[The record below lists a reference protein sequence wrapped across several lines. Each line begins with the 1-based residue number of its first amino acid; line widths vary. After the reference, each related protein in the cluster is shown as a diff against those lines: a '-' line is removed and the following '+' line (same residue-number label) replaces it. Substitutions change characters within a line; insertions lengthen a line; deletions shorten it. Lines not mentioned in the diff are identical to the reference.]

1 MSPEPVTPLAAAA
14 RRRHQQAPNVPA
26 PRFDSSKPADN
37 PSPTPPSL
45 PRHKVSRAWLYT
57 QPDIRAAAAQLRRIN
72 GRSATFPCPPSS
84 GHPSRP
90 LFAVWKPRT
99 TAADSSAGTE
109 LRQQLAVAHA
119 NLREARRH
127 IPQVSAK

>member
-1 MSPEPVTPLAAAA
+1 M
-14 RRRHQQAPNVPA
+14 PA

-57 QPDIRAAAAQLRRIN
+57 QPDIRAAADQLRRIN
-72 GRSATFPCPPSS
+72 GRSSNVPVHTMQRTSESS
-84 GHPSRP
+84 LVRRLEAAHDRSRQ
-90 LFAVWKPRT
+90 LSREVA
-99 TAADSSAGTE
+99 E